1 MAMTEIGLELE
12 LVYAFLMEM
21 RQNFLQKFNFQRI
34 SEVNRAH
41 ALDDEFAP
49 TIRLIM
55 IHYNTEGVRIKTKAI
70 IQDMDELKN
79 IVVKNLGKDEIISQ
93 LISSKE
99 GRSSKFQ

>member
-1 MAMTEIGLELE
+1 M
-12 LVYAFLMEM
+12 
-21 RQNFLQKFNFQRI
+21 
-34 SEVNRAH
+34 NRAH

-79 IVVKNLGKDEIISQ
+79 IVVKNLGKDEIIS
-93 LISSKE
+93 
-99 GRSSKFQ
+99 